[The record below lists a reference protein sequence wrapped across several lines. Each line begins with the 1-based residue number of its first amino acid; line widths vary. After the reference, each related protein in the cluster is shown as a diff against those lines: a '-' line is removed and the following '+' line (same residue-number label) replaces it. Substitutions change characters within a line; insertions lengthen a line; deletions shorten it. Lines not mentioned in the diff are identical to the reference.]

1 MPGHRWVTAAE
12 LPVGVAGQEEAAA
25 RGTISAIVDSFA
37 EQLRLE
43 VISVGEGR
51 ARLRATVAPE
61 HLNIHGT
68 AHGGFLYS
76 LADEAFALASNS
88 RGVTAVALTVHME
101 YFRPVSA
108 GDALEALATEEY
120 LGRRVAT
127 YRVEVRRGNEV
138 VALFTGTVYRAEPGP

>member
-1 MPGHRWVTAAE
+1 M
-12 LPVGVAGQEEAAA
+12 
-25 RGTISAIVDSFA
+25 DSFA

-61 HLNIHGT
+61 HLNVHGT

-108 GDALEALATEEY
+108 GDVLEALATEEY

-127 YRVEVRRGNEV
+127 YRVEVRRGNDV